1 MEKDN
6 KVVHF
11 NHRLINKSAG
21 DLVDYLKY
29 LGAPGPLQTLV
40 FEAAKDHFEMNKAN
54 GEITFK
60 INTRMMRGA
69 CELRMGTDV
78 FEGKESEDEVL
89 PLVFI
94 SSSMMHMGHY
104 SAVAGLEPHDID
116 DWEKTDQFFKDHLH
130 WLLDAAGAHAPGTG
144 MNEAFAFASCFLMN
158 LMRNSSQVYMVEEK
172 TGTSAGTR
180 HYFGLA
186 DHPES
191 EEDLEFISITFTAMG
206 IEHDKKR
213 NLRIARAKMPSYAP
227 MWTNEE
233 EGTIKATLTMHK
245 ESSPLFKGQKPH
257 VWEEIIG
264 TDRKAMEAHIRSSL
278 KWLAHYGLYF
288 NTEGWEYNVKWG
300 THKPKKKRE

>member
-29 LGAPGPLQTLV
+29 VGAPGPLQTLV

-54 GEITFK
+54 GAITFK
-60 INTRMMRGA
+60 INTRMTRGV
-69 CELRMGTDV
+69 CELRMSTDV

-104 SAVAGLEPHDID
+104 AAVAALEPLDID
-116 DWEKTDQFFKDHLH
+116 DWEKTDKFFKDHLY
-130 WLLDAAGAHAPGTG
+130 WLLDAACANAPGTG
-144 MNEAFAFASCFLMN
+144 MNEAFGFASCVLMN
-158 LMRNSSQVYMVEEK
+158 LMRNCSQIFMVEEK
-172 TGTSAGTR
+172 DDTVAR
-180 HYFGLA
+180 HYFGLV
-186 DHPES
+186 DNPVP
-191 EEDLEFISITFTAMG
+191 EEDTEFISITFTPMG

-213 NLRIARAKMPSYAP
+213 NLKIARETMPASAP
-227 MWTNEE
+227 MWENDE
-233 EGTIKATLTMHK
+233 EGTIKATVSMSK
-245 ESSPLFKGQKPH
+245 DSPLFKGQKTP

-264 TDRKAMEAHIRSSL
+264 SDRQAMESHIRQSL
-278 KWLAHYGLYF
+278 KWLAHYDTHY
-288 NTEGWEYNVKWG
+288 NSEGWTYTVKWG
-300 THKPKKKRE
+300 THKPKKKRNE